1 MSFKAEF
8 VVGGGKPYRVLHCSY
23 TMSQDTDPTGRPS
36 SGVRAGTI
44 QLEVESTADTK
55 LTQWAL
61 DPFKEQDGT
70 VTFFQRNSDQ
80 KMKEISFKN
89 GYIVNY
95 SEAFTNQGDN
105 PMSEHFV
112 ITSKEIKVGD
122 AEFKNDWP
130 V

>member
-8 VVGGGKPYRVLHCSY
+8 EVDGKKYRVLHCSY
-23 TMSQDTDPTGRPS
+23 TMSQDTDATGRPS
-36 SGVRAGTI
+36 SGTRAGTI

-55 LTQWAL
+55 LTAWAF
-61 DPFKEQDGT
+61 DAFKELDGK

-80 KMKEISFKN
+80 KMKELTFKN

-95 SEAFTNQGDN
+95 SEAFTNQGEN
-105 PMSEHFV
+105 PMTEHFV
-112 ITSKEIKVGD
+112 ITAKEIAMDSVTH
-122 AEFKNDWP
+122 KNDWP